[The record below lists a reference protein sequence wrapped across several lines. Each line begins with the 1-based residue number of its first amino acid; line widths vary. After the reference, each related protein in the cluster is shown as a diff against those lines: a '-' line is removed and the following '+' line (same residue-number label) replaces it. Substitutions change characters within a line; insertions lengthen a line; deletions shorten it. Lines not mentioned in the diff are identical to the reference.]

1 MRVLRLV
8 LNYAE
13 VMGMIEVS
21 PTSILS
27 KAKVWNKNNRR
38 SRVIPSNQL
47 KAWHDA
53 VMSLSNEK
61 AKLYFL
67 TILYMGFRS
76 EEALSIEWQNVN
88 LKTKVITIEDTKNGS
103 SHTLPIPS
111 PLIPYFKDMNIQTG
125 GSKWVFPSTDTTK
138 RMWLPKKQITAVIN
152 ASGVEFSSHDCRR
165 TFATIAEAVNLPLT
179 MIKRLMNHTTS
190 NEVTGG
196 YIVTEEETLREAINK
211 IADYIQARVTQKNN
225 VVTLKTAN

>member
-1 MRVLRLV
+1 
-8 LNYAE
+8 
-13 VMGMIEVS
+13 
-21 PTSILS
+21 
-27 KAKVWNKNNRR
+27 
-38 SRVIPSNQL
+38 
-47 KAWHDA
+47 
-53 VMSLSNEK
+53 
-61 AKLYFL
+61 
-67 TILYMGFRS
+67 MGFRS